1 MGETEGVSVCGG
13 EEGAKNS
20 THYLTHTPLREEK
33 KEGERENGNECKS
46 VCGGKGKKKRHGMRE
61 WM

>member
-33 KEGERENGNECKS
+33 RERERERGMNAK
-46 VCGGKGKKKRHGMRE
+46 VCVGGREKKKDMG
-61 WM
+61 